1 MWWKRRQEIIT
12 SLCKFFQHLVVQ
24 ILICMHHF
32 LLSRCEHGIL
42 SSSYPGNVL
51 MPFQG
56 CLSFQL
62 ATDTSNLTVLSLRE
76 AARTGSRCAT
86 ATKCNCRTNCATK
99 RCPCRSAGNDCS
111 SHCHP
116 KHPGCTNRADLIE
129 NRNIECGI
137 SENSNIECDITEID
151 DKPLSLFEWRKRKLE
166 SRPARSSKRKQ
177 TYCSIEL
184 SEEELGV
191 IRNGEWLTDR
201 HILAALTLLKRQ
213 FPNMGGLHD
222 TLFGVDLS
230 FPKTTHPL
238 SRY

>member
-1 MWWKRRQEIIT
+1 
-12 SLCKFFQHLVVQ
+12 
-24 ILICMHHF
+24 MHHF

-62 ATDTSNLTVLSLRE
+62 ATNTSNLPVLSLRE
-76 AARTGSRCAT
+76 AARTGSRCPT
-86 ATKCNCRTNCATK
+86 ATKFNCRTNCATK

-129 NRNIECGI
+129 NSNIECGI

-151 DKPLSLFEWRKRKLE
+151 NKPLSYFERRKRKLE
-166 SRPARSSKRKQ
+166 SRPARSSKRK
-177 TYCSIEL
+177 
-184 SEEELGV
+184 
-191 IRNGEWLTDR
+191 R
-201 HILAALTLLKRQ
+201 HIAVLNFLKKS
-213 FPNMGGLHD
+213 L
-222 TLFGVDLS
+222 V
-230 FPKTTHPL
+230 
-238 SRY
+238 